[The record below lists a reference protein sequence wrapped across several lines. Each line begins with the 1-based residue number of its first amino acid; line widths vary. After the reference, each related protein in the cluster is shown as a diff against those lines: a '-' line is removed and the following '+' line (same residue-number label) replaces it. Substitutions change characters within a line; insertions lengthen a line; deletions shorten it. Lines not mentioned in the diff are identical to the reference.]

1 VFICNP
7 DLSAISLENS
17 AYFHSLASSAFSIKH
32 GCQHF
37 KTCPAYLICRKK
49 ACIWVWYLHLLY
61 PRPLADCP
69 LERKL
74 KLLSAELLS
83 DLCATYLIYTPLE
96 NVPLTPA
103 MPEPCTTSPLRDWIL
118 KLEFRRWAAVRP
130 NAWHIRL
137 CTEKIPWSRLIL
149 SSYSWNRPHMRHK
162 HNTKEAFKNM

>member
-37 KTCPAYLICRKK
+37 KTCPAYLICGKK
-49 ACIWVWYLHLLY
+49 ACVWVWYLHLRY

-69 LERKL
+69 L
-74 KLLSAELLS
+74 
-83 DLCATYLIYTPLE
+83 CATFLIYTPLE
-96 NVPLTPA
+96 NVPRTPG
-103 MPEPCTTSPLRDWIL
+103 MSVPCTTSSLRNWIL

-130 NAWHIRL
+130 NVWHIHL
-137 CTEKIPWSRLIL
+137 LTENIPWSRLIP
-149 SSYSWNRPHMRHK
+149 SSYFWSRPHIRHK
-162 HNTKEAFKNM
+162 HNTKEAFKKT